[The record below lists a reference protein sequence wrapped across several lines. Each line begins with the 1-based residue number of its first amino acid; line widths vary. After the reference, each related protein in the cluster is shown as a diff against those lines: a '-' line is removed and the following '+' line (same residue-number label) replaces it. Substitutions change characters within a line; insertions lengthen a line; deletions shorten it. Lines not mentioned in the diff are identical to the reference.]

1 MSWEGVLR
9 KSPPATATRSAELWA
24 QNDYDVYQKAV
35 EIIQLLASDYATV
48 EEIKE
53 RLIRWL
59 PERMASLEG
68 FMDELIEMEPMDS
81 ISDVDWEEVVEMFS
95 DEIEEAVAK
104 YSFDMRYGRW
114 GNQ

>member
-1 MSWEGVLR
+1 MSWENILR
-9 KSPPATATRSAELWA
+9 KSPTETATRSAELWA

-35 EIIQLLASDYATV
+35 EIIRLLASDYGTV

-81 ISDVDWEEVVEMFS
+81 ISDVDWEEVAEIFS
-95 DEIEEAVAK
+95 EEIEEAVAK
-104 YSFDMRYGRW
+104 YHGDVIE
-114 GNQ
+114 

>member
-1 MSWEGVLR
+1 MSWKNTLR
-9 KSPPATATRSAELWA
+9 KSPTETATRSAELWA
-24 QNDYDVYQKAV
+24 QNDYEVYQ
-35 EIIQLLASDYATV
+35 EIVKIIRLLASDYATV

-81 ISDVDWEEVVEMFS
+81 ISDVDWEEVVEIFTE
-95 DEIEEAVAK
+95 EIEEAVEK
-104 YSFDMRYGRW
+104 YHGDAIE
-114 GNQ
+114 

>member
-1 MSWEGVLR
+1 MTWECILR
-9 KSPPATATRSAELWA
+9 KSPTETATRSAELWA

-35 EIIQLLASDYATV
+35 EIIRLLASDYATV

-53 RLIRWL
+53 RLVRWL
-59 PERMASLEG
+59 PERMATLEG

-104 YSFDMRYGRW
+104 YHGDVIE
-114 GNQ
+114 

>member
-1 MSWEGVLR
+1 MSWENILR
-9 KSPPATATRSAELWA
+9 KSPTATATRSAELWA

-81 ISDVDWEEVVEMFS
+81 ISDVDWEEVVEIFS

-104 YSFDMRYGRW
+104 YSGEVIE
-114 GNQ
+114 

>member
-1 MSWEGVLR
+1 MSWADILR
-9 KSPPATATRSAELWA
+9 KSPTATATRSAELWA

-35 EIIQLLASDYATV
+35 EIIRLLASDYATV

-104 YSFDMRYGRW
+104 YQGDVIE
-114 GNQ
+114 

>member
-1 MSWEGVLR
+1 MSWKNILR
-9 KSPPATATRSAELWA
+9 KSPTETATRSAELWA
-24 QNDYDVYQKAV
+24 QNDYEVYQ
-35 EIIQLLASDYATV
+35 EIVKIIRLLASDYATV

-81 ISDVDWEEVVEMFS
+81 ISDVDWEEVVEIFTE
-95 DEIEEAVAK
+95 EIEEVE
-104 YSFDMRYGRW
+104 D
-114 GNQ
+114 NQDF